1 MHFIFINIIFFFTL
15 NSLFHYIFSFSCFY
29 KKDNFCMPFKSKE
42 NEIFLIVSIKNIKNV
57 KVWKEVYK
65 YNCFVRIYYLENKFK
80 CYNEYKKQLH
90 I

>member
-1 MHFIFINIIFFFTL
+1 
-15 NSLFHYIFSFSCFY
+15 
-29 KKDNFCMPFKSKE
+29 MPFKSKE

-57 KVWKEVYK
+57 KVRKEVYK

>member
-1 MHFIFINIIFFFTL
+1 
-15 NSLFHYIFSFSCFY
+15 
-29 KKDNFCMPFKSKE
+29 MPFKSKE

-80 CYNEYKKQLH
+80 CYFILSLYDKIKIIVINPSKNNVFTRT
-90 I
+90 